1 MKIRLN
7 RNRKVELLKT
17 LQEGELDPIIV
28 CRWFAET
35 ISTMEDADLHPE
47 LEGIK
52 RAFDPDTR
60 KRIKEMAVCVGCPK
74 YVIEN
79 GGYDLS
85 LLTNEELTQL
95 NYLLTKCNPRATPEA
110 MRNAEYMVNQSK
122 GDKRFNC
129 RD

>member
-7 RNRKVELLKT
+7 RNRKVELLKA

-52 RAFDPDTR
+52 RAFNTDTR
-60 KRIKEMAVCVGCPK
+60 KRIKEMAVCDGCVK
-74 YVIEN
+74 WLIDN
-79 GGYDLS
+79 GRCDLS
-85 LLTNEELTQL
+85 RLTNEELDEFA
-95 NYLLTKCNPRATPEA
+95 YLVTKCDPNATPEKIKDA
-110 MRNAEYMVNQSK
+110 KYRADISK
-122 GDKRFNC
+122 GDTRYTNL
-129 RD
+129 

>member
-7 RNRKVELLKT
+7 KNRKVELLKA

-52 RAFDPDTR
+52 RAFNPDTR
-60 KRIKEMAVCVGCPK
+60 KRIKEMAVCVGCEK
-74 YVIEN
+74 WLIDN
-79 GGYDLS
+79 GRCDLS
-85 LLTNEELTQL
+85 RLTNEELYEFA
-95 NYLLTKCNPRATPEA
+95 YLVTKCNPNATPKEIK
-110 MRNAEYMVNQSK
+110 NAKYRADSNK
-122 GDKRFNC
+122 GDTRYTNH
-129 RD
+129 